1 MSQLPRTYLDD
12 IAEAM
17 TKMQQERERDLSVK
31 RKDILGQLR
40 HLGVTE
46 VTAEYD
52 GYGDSGNIEGMV
64 LTPQME
70 IEAYLDMQLTDF
82 LWDVAYN
89 EHPGFENNDGAFGE
103 VTWDVTADKIR
114 LTHNT
119 RFTDYETTEHEDL

>member
-1 MSQLPRTYLDD
+1 MTQLPRSYLDD

-31 RKDILGQLR
+31 RKDILEQLR
-40 HLGVTE
+40 FLGITT

-52 GYGDSGNIEGMV
+52 GYGDSGNIEGMT
-64 LTPQME
+64 LSPQME

-82 LWDVAYN
+82 LWAVAYN

-114 LTHNT
+114 LTHNM
-119 RFTDYETTEHEDL
+119 RFTDYETSEHEDL